1 MEEIIHQFLEF
12 ITNFVE
18 GSNIYLSVF
27 FGVFAIVLESI
38 LPFLPLALFIA
49 INIIAFGNFMGFSI
63 SWIST
68 VIGCSIS
75 FFLCRK
81 FRKLVTKKI
90 KDKYKIL
97 EFINRIDEIN
107 FSSLFLI
114 LAMPF
119 TPAFS
124 INIAAGLSNMKYKK
138 FLFALLLSKIFIVYF
153 WGYVGS
159 TFLENITD
167 ISLLLKLFGIVGILF
182 LLSKLITKKFNL

>member
-1 MEEIIHQFLEF
+1 MEEIIHQFLEI

-18 GSNIYLSVF
+18 GNNIYLSVL

-38 LPFLPLALFIA
+38 VPVLPLALFIA
-49 INIIAFGNFMGFSI
+49 INIIAFGNVIGFLI

-68 VIGCSIS
+68 VIGCSVS
-75 FFLCRK
+75 FFICRK
-81 FRKLVTKKI
+81 FKNLVTKKI
-90 KDKYKIL
+90 KDRYKIL
-97 EFINRIDEIN
+97 EFINKIDDIS
-107 FSSLFLI
+107 FSNLFLI

-138 FLFALLLSKIFIVYF
+138 YLLALLLSKIFIVYF

-159 TFLENITD
+159 TFLECITD
-167 ISLLLKLFGIVGILF
+167 IELLLKLCGIVGILF
-182 LLSKLITKKFNL
+182 LLSKLVTKKFNL